1 MSHGTR
7 AILFHVARS
16 AKMDKSKLVT
26 PVVLILAA
34 WLIAGPPPPWVTIT
48 LSAILALIAGAML
61 LELLR
66 TRR

>member
-1 MSHGTR
+1 
-7 AILFHVARS
+7 
-16 AKMDKSKLVT
+16 MDKSKLVT